1 MPIKNSMINPTI
13 PLELNDNKNVALTND
28 NIHTHIFWPLLLFSP
43 SNQKII
49 AMGITNI
56 LHWFHFCRTILKS
69 PLIAHEGQLDF
80 QHHISWVLNQAKNY
94 KGPLKIQR

>member
-1 MPIKNSMINPTI
+1 
-13 PLELNDNKNVALTND
+13 
-28 NIHTHIFWPLLLFSP
+28 
-43 SNQKII
+43 
-49 AMGITNI
+49 MGITNI